1 MSTIYNNVLELVGN
15 TPILKVNHLVPED
28 AADVYVKLEAFNPA
42 SSVKDRIALSMIEA
56 AEREGKIKP
65 GDTIIEPTSGNTG
78 IGLSFVGAAKGYNV
92 VIVMPETFSI
102 ERRQLM
108 QAYGAKLVL
117 TEGAGGMKAAI
128 AKAEELA
135 EENGWFLPLQFNNS
149 ANPLIHED
157 TTGPEIIEAFGTTGL
172 DAFVSGVGT
181 GGTITGAGRV
191 LKNANPDIKVYA
203 VESKESPV
211 LSGGKPGPH
220 KIQGISAGFVPVVLD
235 TAIYDEVIQVSGD
248 DAIATSRAFGEKEGY
263 LIGISSGAAVK
274 AAIEVAKKLGKGKK
288 VLAIAA
294 DNGERYLSTALYD
307 FDN

>member
-1 MSTIYNNVLELVGN
+1 MSAIYNNVLELVGN

-56 AEREGKIKP
+56 AENEGKIKP
-65 GDTIIEPTSGNTG
+65 GDTIVEPTSGNTG
-78 IGLSFVGAAKGYNV
+78 IGLSFAGAAKGYQV

-102 ERRQLM
+102 ERRRLM

-117 TEGAGGMKAAI
+117 TPGAGGMKGAI
-128 AKAEELA
+128 AKAKELA
-135 EENGWFLPLQFNNS
+135 EENGWFLPLQFDNP
-149 ANPLIHED
+149 ANPLIHEE

-181 GGTITGAGRV
+181 GGTITGAGHV
-191 LKNANPDIKVYA
+191 LKKANPNIKIVA
-203 VESKESPV
+203 VESAESPV
-211 LSGGKPGPH
+211 LSGGNPGPH
-220 KIQGISAGFVPVVLD
+220 KIQGISAGFIPVVLD
-235 TAIYDEVIQVSGD
+235 TDSYDEIVQVTSD
-248 DAIATSRAFGEKEGY
+248 DAIATGRDFGTKEGY

-294 DNGERYLSTALYD
+294 DNGERYLSTALYEFED
-307 FDN
+307 